1 MDSERHIWVRLW
13 TANVD
18 NLISLRRETNQI
30 PLSVGDVLL
39 RVAYLRFHLNVNS
52 KPIVSPRAKF
62 HGTKLREKIA
72 KDKSHTT
79 MKKHSIAGSSNVPK
93 TFFFLFKR
101 IFVYI

>member
-1 MDSERHIWVRLW
+1 MDDERHIWVRLW

-72 KDKSHTT
+72 KNTQLLVHQ
-79 MKKHSIAGSSNVPK
+79 MYQKHFSFYLNV
-93 TFFFLFKR
+93 FL
-101 IFVYI
+101 